1 MPVLL
6 ILLLLP
12 LVEIALFIAVG
23 DWLGL
28 WPTLALVVLGALAG
42 ILILRGQ
49 QDRAHRMM
57 QGGLRGVSPGTFL
70 AQGTFRVVAGML
82 LIAPGFF
89 TDAVALVLLVPAA
102 QRLIV
107 RRLGKGISV
116 TSVHMHRDGDII
128 DGDYEVYEAARETRA
143 QDRIEGPH
151 RH

>member
-23 DWLGL
+23 GWLGL

-49 QDRAHRMM
+49 HDRARRMM

-70 AQGTFRVVAGML
+70 AQGTFRIVAGML

-89 TDAVALVLLVPAA
+89 TDAVALILLVPAA
-102 QRLIV
+102 QRMIM
-107 RRLGKGISV
+107 RALGKGISV
-116 TSVHMHRDGDII
+116 TSVHIRRDGDII
-128 DGDYEVYEAARETRA
+128 DGDYEACEPTREARA